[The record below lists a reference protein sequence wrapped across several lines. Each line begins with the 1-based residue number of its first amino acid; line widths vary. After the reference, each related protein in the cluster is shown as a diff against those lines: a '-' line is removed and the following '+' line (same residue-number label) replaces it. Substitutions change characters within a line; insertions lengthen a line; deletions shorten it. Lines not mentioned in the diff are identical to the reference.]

1 MSIEK
6 LNTFF
11 NTFKNQFESGE
22 FLKINLGN
30 YKGSDRTLK
39 KVLIK
44 PIKTKKGLLLSFT
57 YRHQT
62 KDITKNYNEQEG
74 FNLLDSLLSYSNF
87 RQSNYFST
95 TKDISIQII
104 NPSKIILKDSKPQ
117 QTNPGDFSHDKNKER
132 KIESVNNVYLKE
144 LKIVNKD
151 GKIYSQAQDKYKQ
164 INHYVEILSK
174 LIKQLPKQ
182 DRYTAVDMGSGKGYL
197 TFALYDYLTN
207 KLNKQADIIG
217 VEYRQDMVDLCNTV
231 ARKSNFTSLK
241 FAQGTIQDFDINHMD
256 ILIALHA
263 CDTATDDAIKKGIDA
278 NAELIIVAPC
288 CHKQIRRELEKHN
301 ITNDLDIMTKHGIFM
316 ERHAEMLTDGL
327 RSLILEFFGYKT
339 RVFEFIALDHTP
351 KNVLIVAQK
360 QSKTNEEKALILET
374 IKQRKSYFG
383 VETHYLESIMNI

>member
-1 MSIEK
+1 MSIDK
-6 LNTFF
+6 LNAFF
-11 NTFKNQFESGE
+11 KTFESQFQSND

-30 YKGSDRTLK
+30 YKGEDKTLK

-62 KDITKNYNEQEG
+62 KDITKNYEPTEG
-74 FNLLDSLLSYSNF
+74 FEHIRTNLSFSNF
-87 RQSNYFST
+87 RQANYFST
-95 TKDISIQII
+95 EKDASIQVVSPTKVII
-104 NPSKIILKDSKPQ
+104 KESAPK
-117 QTNPGDFSHDKNKER
+117 QTTKGDFSHDKNKHR
-132 KIESVNNVYLKE
+132 KISAQNNSYLHD

-151 GKIYSQAQDKYKQ
+151 GKIYSHAQDKFKQ

-174 LIKQLPKQ
+174 LIHQLPKKEK
-182 DRYTAVDMGSGKGYL
+182 YTAVDMGSGKGYL

-207 KLNKQADIIG
+207 TLNKQAEMVG
-217 VEYRQDMVDLCNTV
+217 VEYRQDMVDLCNAV
-231 ARKSNFTSLK
+231 AKKSNFNGLQ
-241 FAQGTIQDFDINHMD
+241 FAQGTIQDFQINQMD

-288 CHKQIRRELEKHN
+288 CHKQIRRELEKHQVN
-301 ITNDLDIMTKHGIFM
+301 NDLDILTKHGIFM
-316 ERHAEMLTDGL
+316 ERHAEMLTDGI
-327 RSLILEFFGYKT
+327 RAQILELHGYKT

-360 QSKTNEEKALILET
+360 HTKTDEERSEIRQTIQDRKAYFGIESHYLET
-374 IKQRKSYFG
+374 I
-383 VETHYLESIMNI
+383 MNL